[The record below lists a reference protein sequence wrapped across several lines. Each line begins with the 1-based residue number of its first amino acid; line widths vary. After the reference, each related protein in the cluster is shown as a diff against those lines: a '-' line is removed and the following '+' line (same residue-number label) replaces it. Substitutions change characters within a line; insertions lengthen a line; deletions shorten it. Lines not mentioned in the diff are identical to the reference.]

1 MDLILT
7 FQHRAIH
14 RLASGFPHIIS
25 EAIGTDSW
33 LHSWNHL
40 ASPALQTQ
48 HVLELLR
55 QNVHDDGG
63 FLDVFYY
70 PIRPSMAASPR
81 YYLLF
86 ASRHYDAF
94 ELWNDQVAR
103 EETTLTK
110 RTYEALLGQTSFFP
124 EFDAEMV
131 ASNLLNEVRAISHYK
146 KRFTRKEIVMDLV
159 RNRWGQ
165 YHTSDMKK
173 TVRSMVASGEL
184 NRENRP
190 GRKIDEDY
198 MFLGR

>member
-131 ASNLLNEVRAISHYK
+131 ASNLLNEVRAIAHYK

-173 TVRSMVASGEL
+173 TVRSMWVGGAQPGESSWQ
-184 NRENRP
+184 
-190 GRKIDEDY
+190 KD
-198 MFLGR
+198 

>member
-1 MDLILT
+1 M
-7 FQHRAIH
+7 
-14 RLASGFPHIIS
+14 
-25 EAIGTDSW
+25 
-33 LHSWNHL
+33 
-40 ASPALQTQ
+40 
-48 HVLELLR
+48 
-55 QNVHDDGG
+55 
-63 FLDVFYY
+63 FYY

-131 ASNLLNEVRAISHYK
+131 ASNLLNEVRAIAHYK